1 MTGRVVEAG
10 SGQPIPF
17 ASVAVLAAG
26 DRGNGGDGGAVGGVV
41 GGVLSEEDGSFQV
54 TNLPFGA
61 HRLQVSF
68 MGYETFQSDVFVLNP
83 RTGGVYAA
91 GTLSLAPSVTALDAA
106 EVVEE
111 RSTLEMM
118 VDRRVFNVGNDLG
131 SAGATATELLR
142 NVPSV
147 QVDIDGNIS
156 LRGSGNVQI
165 LIDGRPSGMTGSART
180 AFLDA
185 IPAGSIERV
194 EIITNPSA
202 RFDPDGMAGILNIVL
217 KKNKL
222 SGFNGQIQATA
233 GTFNNPAANA
243 SLNHRSDHWNLFSS
257 ASWNQRDVFTRGD
270 VDRLLNLADSS
281 SVLVQRRRGNSF
293 SPSASGRLGAEWMP
307 DLRTVWSAN
316 VNYSFSRPTQSD
328 TLLNEETWDTDYRTA
343 SRRISTESSW
353 EQGWDLDAGFR
364 REFDDSRRHLLLAS
378 VRQSRS
384 AGSTEQ
390 DIREDALGF
399 APGTPNTSVTDFN
412 DQEDV
417 RDRTVVSVDYERPM
431 PSEGKLEVGWKSNL
445 SQTTNRFGYLEQD
458 SLAWINGLYIPLG
471 VREAGYGFSYRE
483 HVHALYGTYGAK
495 KGVYGLQLGLRLEQ
509 VFTAAALE
517 PDSGEVV
524 APFRNDYFALYPS
537 VNLSRQRDDEH
548 TWALSYSRRVNRP
561 GGMQVNPF
569 VDDSDVRN
577 IRIGNPAL
585 LPEFT
590 HSLEFSHQWS
600 RGRASLTTSLF
611 FKQTTDVIRWYRTV
625 NDLGIT
631 TSTFVNLDSR
641 HDEGLET
648 VVMWPVG
655 KSGSVR
661 ATASIY
667 YLTNNVSGLEA
678 ASSNSGWSWNVNG
691 FANIPLGKVWKCQ
704 ITEMYMGPSVTP
716 QGQFDGFHATDIAV
730 QRSWNDAGLDLSMRV
745 SDVFD
750 TRQWAYSTVTS
761 NFEQEAV
768 RKRQSRMG
776 YVTLTWKFG
785 KLEPGRGRGRGEGM
799 PGGGFEGGGGDF

>member
-1 MTGRVVEAG
+1 
-10 SGQPIPF
+10 
-17 ASVAVLAAG
+17 
-26 DRGNGGDGGAVGGVV
+26 
-41 GGVLSEEDGSFQV
+41 
-54 TNLPFGA
+54 
-61 HRLQVSF
+61 
-68 MGYETFQSDVFVLNP
+68 
-83 RTGGVYAA
+83 
-91 GTLSLAPSVTALDAA
+91 
-106 EVVEE
+106 
-111 RSTLEMM
+111 
-118 VDRRVFNVGNDLG
+118 
-131 SAGATATELLR
+131 
-142 NVPSV
+142 
-147 QVDIDGNIS
+147 
-156 LRGSGNVQI
+156 
-165 LIDGRPSGMTGSART
+165 
-180 AFLDA
+180 
-185 IPAGSIERV
+185 
-194 EIITNPSA
+194 
-202 RFDPDGMAGILNIVL
+202 
-217 KKNKL
+217 
-222 SGFNGQIQATA
+222 
-233 GTFNNPAANA
+233 
-243 SLNHRSDHWNLFSS
+243 
-257 ASWNQRDVFTRGD
+257 
-270 VDRLLNLADSS
+270 
-281 SVLVQRRRGNSF
+281 
-293 SPSASGRLGAEWMP
+293 
-307 DLRTVWSAN
+307 
-316 VNYSFSRPTQSD
+316 
-328 TLLNEETWDTDYRTA
+328 
-343 SRRISTESSW
+343 
-353 EQGWDLDAGFR
+353 
-364 REFDDSRRHLLLAS
+364 
-378 VRQSRS
+378 
-384 AGSTEQ
+384 
-390 DIREDALGF
+390 
-399 APGTPNTSVTDFN
+399 
-412 DQEDV
+412 
-417 RDRTVVSVDYERPM
+417 
-431 PSEGKLEVGWKSNL
+431 
-445 SQTTNRFGYLEQD
+445 
-458 SLAWINGLYIPLG
+458 

-648 VVMWPVG
+648 VVMWPLG

-730 QRSWNDAGLDLSMRV
+730 QRSWSDAGLDLSMRV

-799 PGGGFEGGGGDF
+799 PGGGFEGGGDF

>member
-1 MTGRVVEAG
+1 
-10 SGQPIPF
+10 
-17 ASVAVLAAG
+17 
-26 DRGNGGDGGAVGGVV
+26 
-41 GGVLSEEDGSFQV
+41 
-54 TNLPFGA
+54 
-61 HRLQVSF
+61 
-68 MGYETFQSDVFVLNP
+68 
-83 RTGGVYAA
+83 
-91 GTLSLAPSVTALDAA
+91 
-106 EVVEE
+106 
-111 RSTLEMM
+111 MM

-243 SLNHRSDHWNLFSS
+243 SLNHRSEHWNLFSS

-307 DLRTVWSAN
+307 DLRTVWSVN
-316 VNYSFSRPTQSD
+316 VNYSFSQPTQSD
-328 TLLNEETWDTDYRTA
+328 TLLNEETWDTDYRRA

-524 APFRNDYFALYPS
+524 APFR
-537 VNLSRQRDDEH
+537 
-548 TWALSYSRRVNRP
+548 
-561 GGMQVNPF
+561 
-569 VDDSDVRN
+569 
-577 IRIGNPAL
+577 
-585 LPEFT
+585 
-590 HSLEFSHQWS
+590 
-600 RGRASLTTSLF
+600 
-611 FKQTTDVIRWYRTV
+611 
-625 NDLGIT
+625 
-631 TSTFVNLDSR
+631 LD
-641 HDEGLET
+641 
-648 VVMWPVG
+648 
-655 KSGSVR
+655 
-661 ATASIY
+661 
-667 YLTNNVSGLEA
+667 
-678 ASSNSGWSWNVNG
+678 
-691 FANIPLGKVWKCQ
+691 
-704 ITEMYMGPSVTP
+704 
-716 QGQFDGFHATDIAV
+716 
-730 QRSWNDAGLDLSMRV
+730 
-745 SDVFD
+745 
-750 TRQWAYSTVTS
+750 
-761 NFEQEAV
+761 
-768 RKRQSRMG
+768 
-776 YVTLTWKFG
+776 
-785 KLEPGRGRGRGEGM
+785 
-799 PGGGFEGGGGDF
+799 